1 MPHYTTKFSMP
12 LNKVK
17 ESLAAK
23 ASTGGSAV
31 LIAGQ
36 GTTRVIYGCV
46 AKRLIKIDRGG
57 GEQVVKFDV

>member
-1 MPHYTTKFSMP
+1 MP

-17 ESLAAK
+17 ESLTAK